1 MGRIVQMVMGPAG
14 VGKSTYCK
22 TLQAHC
28 AASGRMMHV
37 ANLDPA
43 AEHFEYKCAF
53 DIRDLINLEDVMEE
67 FGYGP
72 NGGLVYCME
81 FLLQNSDW
89 LKEELDNLGDDDYV
103 ILDCPGQVELYSHLP
118 IMHNMTNELA
128 MWGYRCV
135 SVYLIDAIFV
145 LEPTKFISGCLLSLS
160 TMVQLETP
168 HINVITK
175 CDLADKETVEKV
187 LDSEGAWVI
196 QSMDQQN
203 TNPKLRRLTE
213 AMSSVIDDYMM
224 VSFVCLDPTDEDSI
238 DEVLARTDH
247 AIQYGE
253 DLEPKEPKFDD
264 IGEEEGGDDGGAA
277 AGFDAIQEG
286 AENFDFGEM

>member
-1 MGRIVQMVMGPAG
+1 MGKIVQLVMGPAG

-22 TLQAHC
+22 TMQEHA
-28 AASGRMMHV
+28 AASNRRLHV

-43 AEHFEYKCAF
+43 AENFAYSCDF
-53 DIRDLINLEDVMEE
+53 DIRDLINLDDVMEE

-81 FLLQNSDW
+81 FLLQNSEW
-89 LKEELDNLGDDDYV
+89 LKEELDAFGDDEYV

-118 IMHNMTNELA
+118 IMHELTGQLA

-135 SVYLIDAIFV
+135 SVYLLDAIFV
-145 LEPTKFISGCLLSLS
+145 LEPSKFIAGCLLSLS

-175 CDLADKETVEKV
+175 CDVADKEALDAV

-196 QSMDQQN
+196 QAMNQQR
-203 TNPKLRRLTE
+203 TNVKMRRLTE

-224 VSFVCLDPTDEDSI
+224 VSFACLDPTDEDSI
-238 DEVLARTDH
+238 EDVLSRTDH
-247 AIQYGE
+247 AVQYGE
-253 DLEPKEPKFDD
+253 DLEPKEPKYA
-264 IGEEEGGDDGGAA
+264 EEGEGEGGNFEAA
-277 AGFDAIQEG
+277 DFDTADF
-286 AENFDFGEM
+286 ENM